1 MVAWNRGLREEEGE
15 DEERAFLDLLE
26 EKIKKSKKMKRKK
39 KEEVMQVRS
48 PDAAGISL
56 ISRRRRGWFTT
67 SNITS
72 SHSLSRRKKG
82 RWIDQLFNYV
92 LRVLIVSQV
101 FSTNM
106 MVLNGQN
113 PGSEE
118 VAPGGNFLES
128 QAMGRNITSILNNFF
143 NHGYDKR
150 VRPKYGKTPVQ
161 VKVSMYIVDISS
173 VSEVS
178 MDFTSDFYFR
188 QKWIDS
194 RLSFKSADGIESLS
208 VGSEVG
214 ERIWVPDTFF
224 ANEKFAYFHIATTPN
239 TFIRIYPN
247 GEVLLSMR

>member
-1 MVAWNRGLREEEGE
+1 
-15 DEERAFLDLLE
+15 
-26 EKIKKSKKMKRKK
+26 MKRRK
-39 KEEVMQVRS
+39 KEEVIQVRS

-56 ISRRRRGWFTT
+56 ISRRRRRFST
-67 SNITS
+67 SNIPS

-82 RWIDQLFNYV
+82 GWIQYHLLFNYV

-106 MVLNGQN
+106 MVSNGQS

-143 NHGYDKR
+143 DHGYDKR

-194 RLSFKSADGIESLS
+194 RLSFKSAEGIESLS

-224 ANEKFAYFHIATTPN
+224 ANEKSAYFHIATTPN